1 MADLNRRKTIFSI
14 RARLTLQCE
23 IRVDV
28 GQRNQSAP
36 YDRAFGIPDNTIDG
50 TLVNLGQ
57 CHACKDTAKTQYE
70 QEGPYHAASRLPQLS
85 DTHFLNP
92 PLSAVHRRTLYY

>member
-1 MADLNRRKTIFSI
+1 LQDEIHIRIGECDCGMRYG
-14 RARLTLQCE
+14 RAR
-23 IRVDV
+23 
-28 GQRNQSAP
+28 
-36 YDRAFGIPDNTIDG
+36 GIVHHTVNCA
-50 TLVNLGQ
+50 LVNLGQ
-57 CHACKDTAKTQYE
+57 CHASKDTAKTQYE